1 MVFPRKDY
9 TARWSFLITAPLP
22 RQPSRRGTC
31 PPRWRQRACRH
42 RRPRRRPF
50 PSVHPH
56 RHTSCRHLRLTCDRS
71 TTRYVSKPASQLFP
85 LALALAPAPAAWTV
99 DCRLK
104 IHGSSVQSV
113 WIRLTLSS
121 LLFQRSAV
129 FLSTFPWKFSA
140 CPARSLPLYSS
151 PSVKPRMVA
160 KDYVSLSP
168 PVSAPV
174 RCQEQSIS
182 PANPSV

>member
-1 MVFPRKDY
+1 MVVLDHGAVAAAAITQRYLSAAVAAASVSPPPPAT
-9 TARWSFLITAPLP
+9 TAVSVGSSSSSYLMQTSSPYVRPLNDEV
-22 RQPSRRGTC
+22 R
-31 PPRWRQRACRH
+31 
-42 RRPRRRPF
+42 
-50 PSVHPH
+50 
-56 RHTSCRHLRLTCDRS
+56 
-71 TTRYVSKPASQLFP
+71 KPASQLFP